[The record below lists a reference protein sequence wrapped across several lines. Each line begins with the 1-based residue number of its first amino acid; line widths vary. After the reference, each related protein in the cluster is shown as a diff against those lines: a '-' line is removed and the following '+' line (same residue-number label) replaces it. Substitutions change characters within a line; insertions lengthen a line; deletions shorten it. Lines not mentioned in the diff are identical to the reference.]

1 METPRK
7 PLRKPFG
14 NPFGNLSEPF
24 QHTLH
29 NPPRTPFATTL
40 HNPFSDPRV
49 TLEGNPLET
58 MWKVWGDNLVF
69 LPPGKPMGNPWTPF
83 EIPFGTL
90 RPPLAQIE
98 VTLLDSLT
106 QTVK

>member
-1 METPRK
+1 METPRN

-14 NPFGNLSEPF
+14 NPFGNPSEPF

-40 HNPFSDPRV
+40 HNPFSDPRAP
-49 TLEGNPLET
+49 LEGNPLET

-83 EIPFGTL
+83 GIPFGTL

-106 QTVK
+106 QTVR